1 LYHVLTIEKMIFNAI
16 SHGFNHE
23 RNTLKHSKIVEDTR
37 SILWGEIMDKGSLGS
52 NDAVPL
58 GHELVIKLEAPA
70 VDLTY
75 DENFLYAACRDQRVR
90 VWSKTDWQL
99 VAELGETDTP
109 PLVVDVDDTQ
119 VFATCERRVYVWK
132 KETWGM
138 TGWFELSYQALTSA
152 LHGDYFYVGA
162 REGRLVSIQ
171 KDTHE
176 TSSWQLHK
184 SDITS
189 LWSDDKIICTST
201 KKEEPR
207 VWLKDYDTAPS
218 ELARLDKKGKG
229 GVLSGNTEFVLVG
242 NSTGEIAVYDRVEWG
257 LVRTLESRSSNP
269 VSSMWASSYYLV
281 AAMANG
287 SLTVWDLKRG
297 EEIGAV
303 SLNGQKI
310 EWLNADHDL
319 LYIATQDG
327 ITIIR
332 LTASGRPLDVCSDSP
347 PLLSDSLLKTSP
359 YDVLEGAL
367 QLEKRADQH
376 YQEGLFHESVLEYE
390 NALQILVDNTH
401 ALQEVPEERQILTD
415 ELNSRLGKALL
426 KAKIQE
432 LQAIGHE
439 IQQLSEELDVR
450 KRTDRNPEDIER
462 LWSSAGRTIKE
473 SHVLAEA
480 QADDML
486 SYQLTHVVETLEK
499 DLNEAM
505 SKFDEFRETINQALA
520 LTRQISN
527 EWRWMERRRTKLPE
541 RKQFL
546 EGAMEK
552 LGIALDKADTEG
564 EVRQILSGALD
575 EYRRL
580 YSQID
585 RIVVSYDTEDVSQF
599 TSKEEA
605 KEAIDGL
612 LSVMPKKID
621 ALKDIDDPTEQD
633 LEKKR
638 IIAALDQALETA
650 KTFKMNKA
658 SKAIQTELDKI
669 IPQDKPTKSKKDN

>member
-1 LYHVLTIEKMIFNAI
+1 
-16 SHGFNHE
+16 
-23 RNTLKHSKIVEDTR
+23 
-37 SILWGEIMDKGSLGS
+37 MDKGSLGS
-52 NDAVPL
+52 NDTASL
-58 GHELVIKLEAPA
+58 GYETVTKLEAPT

-119 VFATCERRVYVWK
+119 VFATCEHRVYVWK

-162 REGRLVSIQ
+162 IDGRLVSIQ

-189 LWSDDKIICTST
+189 LWSDDKIICTSA

-207 VWLKDYDTAPS
+207 VWLKDRDTAPS

-229 GVLSGNTEFVLVG
+229 GVISGNSEFILVG

-269 VSSMWASSYYLV
+269 VSSIWASSYFMV
-281 AAMANG
+281 AALTNG
-287 SLTVWDLKRG
+287 SLTIWDLKRG
-297 EEIGAV
+297 EEIGEV

-332 LTASGRPLDVCSDSP
+332 LTMSRRPLDICTNSP
-347 PLLSDSLLKTSP
+347 PVLSDSLLKTSP

-367 QLEKRADQH
+367 ELEKKANQH

-390 NALQILVDNTH
+390 NALQLLIDNTH
-401 ALQEVPEERQILTD
+401 ALQEVPEERQLLTD
-415 ELNSRLGKALL
+415 ELNTRLGKALL
-426 KAKIQE
+426 RAKIQE

-439 IQQLSEELDVR
+439 IRQLSEELDVR

-462 LWSSAGRTIKE
+462 LWSSAGRIIKE
-473 SHVLAEA
+473 SRVLAEA
-480 QADDML
+480 QASDML
-486 SYQLTHVVETLEK
+486 SYQLTHVVETLES

-505 SKFDEFRETINQALA
+505 SKFDEFRETINKALA
-520 LTRQISN
+520 LVRQISN

-552 LGIALDKADTEG
+552 LSTALDKADPEG
-564 EVRQILSGALD
+564 EVRHILSGALD

-585 RIVVSYDTEDVSQF
+585 RIVISYDSEIVSSF

-605 KEAIDGL
+605 QEAIEGL

-621 ALKDIDDPTEQD
+621 SLKDIDDPTEQD

-650 KTFKMNKA
+650 NSFKMNKA
-658 SKAIQTELDKI
+658 SKAIEIELEKI
-669 IPQDKPTKSKKDN
+669 ISQDKPTKSKKDN

>member
-1 LYHVLTIEKMIFNAI
+1 
-16 SHGFNHE
+16 
-23 RNTLKHSKIVEDTR
+23 
-37 SILWGEIMDKGSLGS
+37 MDKGSIGS
-52 NDAVPL
+52 NDSVPL
-58 GHELVIKLEAPA
+58 TYQLLTKLDAPA
-70 VDLTY
+70 VDITY
-75 DENFLYAACRDQRVR
+75 DENYLYAACRDERVR
-90 VWSKTDWQL
+90 VWSKKDWQL

-109 PLVVDVDDTQ
+109 PLDVDVDDTQ
-119 VFATCERRVYVWK
+119 VFATCERRVYVWN

-138 TGWFELSYQALTSA
+138 TGWFELSYQALTST

-162 REGRLVSIQ
+162 RDGRLVSIQ

-184 SDITS
+184 SDLTS

-207 VWLKDYDTAPS
+207 VWLKDSDTAPS

-229 GVLSGNTEFVLVG
+229 GVLSGNSEFVLVG
-242 NSTGEIAVYDRVEWG
+242 NSTGEVAVYDRVEWEH
-257 LVRTLESRSSNP
+257 VRTLKSRNSNP

-281 AAMANG
+281 VAMTNG
-287 SLTVWDLKRG
+287 TLTIWDLKHG
-297 EEIGAV
+297 EEIGEV

-310 EWLNADHDL
+310 EWVDADHDL
-319 LYIATQDG
+319 LYVATHDG
-327 ITIIR
+327 INIIR
-332 LTASGRPLDVCSDSP
+332 LAVSGRPLDVCSDTP

-367 QLEKRADQH
+367 ELEKKGDQR
-376 YQEGLFHESVLEYE
+376 YQEGMFHESVVEYE
-390 NALQILVDNTH
+390 NALQLLIDNTH
-401 ALQEVPEERQILTD
+401 ALLEVPEERQLLTD
-415 ELNSRLGKALL
+415 ELNTRLGKALL

-432 LQAIGHE
+432 LQTISHE
-439 IQQLSEELDVR
+439 VRQLSEELDVR
-450 KRTDRNPEDIER
+450 KRTDRNPEDVER
-462 LWSSAGRTIKE
+462 LWSSAGRVIKE
-473 SHVLAEA
+473 SRVLAEA
-480 QADDML
+480 QANDML
-486 SYQLTHVVETLEK
+486 SYQLTHVVETLENE
-499 DLNEAM
+499 LNEAM

-552 LGIALDKADTEG
+552 LGDALEGADPEG

-580 YSQID
+580 YGQID
-585 RIVVSYDTEDVSQF
+585 RIVGSSDTDHIKSF
-599 TSKEEA
+599 SSKEEA
-605 KEAIDGL
+605 QEAIDGI

-621 ALKDIDDPTEQD
+621 ALEDIEDQTEKE
-633 LEKKR
+633 LERKR
-638 IIAALDQALETA
+638 IIAALEQALEITNMY
-650 KTFKMNKA
+650 KLSKA
-658 SKAIQTELDKI
+658 SKSIQAELERVL
-669 IPQDKPTKSKKDN
+669 PPE